1 MVLVCLVWASVAVG
15 MHHYLCANMCACGR
29 DVACAVSR
37 VVFWC
42 HRGQK
47 AAGTNRAAEGVAVR
61 YRHSVPYATQCACGL
76 SHREGGSDVYRH
88 PSLYATQCVWVIDMH
103 NMCVEYLTGRECT
116 VVM

>member
-47 AAGTNRAAEGVAVR
+47 AAGTNGAAEGVAVR
-61 YRHSVPYATQCACGL
+61 YRHSGPYATQCVCVDYLIG
-76 SHREGGSDVYRH
+76 REGGRDVYRH
-88 PSLYATQCVWVIDMH
+88 PSLYAVA
-103 NMCVEYLTGRECT
+103 
-116 VVM
+116 